1 MDCHKESPSDWTP
14 VTLCNNNLSENTL
27 NADRKREFL
36 STNGDS
42 QDDGSTVRSKRPR
55 LDLNNTL

>member
-1 MDCHKESPSDWTP
+1 MDIFNHKYG
-14 VTLCNNNLSENTL
+14 TLQ

-42 QDDGSTVRSKRPR
+42 QDDASTVHSKRPR
-55 LDLNNTL
+55 LDLNNSL